1 MTPIQI
7 RNGIVERLAAA
18 IDAAGGCQVVAEAM
32 PTTYQAVHHW
42 KTGKSI
48 PGGLSLAHLCRV
60 LKVSADWIL
69 LGVKRA

>member
-7 RNGIVERLAAA
+7 RNGIVERLAEA
-18 IDAAGGCQVVAEAM
+18 IDRAGGCQVVAEALS
-32 PTTYQAVHHW
+32 TTYQAVHYW
-42 KTGKSI
+42 RTGKSI
-48 PGGLSLAHLCRV
+48 PGGLTLAHLCRA